1 MKLSDF
7 DYYLPEELIAQIPV
21 EPRDSSRLMVVHRDT
36 GLIEHRIFRDII
48 EYLKPGDV
56 LVLNNSKVIPA
67 RLFGHINEKQ
77 IEILLVQKVG
87 EKTWKCLVRP
97 AKKFKPGVLAHLSS
111 GIVAKCLDRCEE
123 GMRLIEFNVDDE
135 ELLKVGEAPI
145 PPYVK
150 TKIPL
155 ERYQTV
161 YAKVVGSIAAPTAGF
176 HFTET
181 LLEKIRSMGVQTVE
195 VTLHVGI
202 GTFRPVKTENIE
214 QHRMHSEKYSIPP
227 RVVEII
233 RQAKS
238 QGHRIIAVG
247 TTVVRTLESF
257 ARTNLTEGETDLFIY
272 PPFEFKIVDALI
284 TNFHLPRSTLLMLVC
299 AFAGH
304 QLIMNAYQEAVKQR
318 YRFYSFGDAMFI
330 L

>member
-7 DYYLPEELIAQIPV
+7 DYYLPEELIAQVPV

-36 GLIEHRIFRDII
+36 GLIEHRIFRDIV
-48 EYLKPGDV
+48 EYLKTGDV

-67 RLFGHINEKQ
+67 RLFGHIDEKQ

-97 AKKFKPGVLAHLSS
+97 ARKFKPGVLAHLSN

-161 YAKVVGSIAAPTAGF
+161 YAKVAGSIAAPTAGF

-181 LLEKIRSMGVQTVE
+181 LLEKIRSMGVRTVE

-214 QHRMHSEKYSIPP
+214 QHRMHAERYSIPP
-227 RVVEII
+227 KVVEII
-233 RQAKS
+233 KQAKS
-238 QGHRIIAVG
+238 QEHRIIAVG